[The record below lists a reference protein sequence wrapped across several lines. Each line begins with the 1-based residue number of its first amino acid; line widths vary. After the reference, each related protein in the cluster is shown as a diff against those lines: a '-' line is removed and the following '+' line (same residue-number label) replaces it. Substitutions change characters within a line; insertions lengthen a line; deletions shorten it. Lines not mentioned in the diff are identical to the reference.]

1 MATTLREAPRRGF
14 RLTPWLHGC
23 AVGILLVIVIIAVD
37 DLFFGNFHTVVPGRV
52 FRCAQPSA
60 AELETILRKYDIRTV
75 VNLRG
80 CCAPMDWYLDE
91 CRVTHALNVAQ
102 EDISLSAM
110 RLPSTSEIRRLVEVL
125 DHCEYPILF
134 HCYRGADRT
143 GLASAVARLLQDGV
157 TLDDALSELG
167 IAYGHLSIGKTGQID
182 RFFQLYADWLAE
194 HSVAHA
200 PAVFRRWVADG
211 YCPGECRCAMELLHA
226 PKSVPRG
233 RQVALALRVCNTSI
247 MSWRL
252 RPENNAGI
260 HASFTLFDA
269 QGGTVAEGRAGLFD
283 AEVAPGASIDLTL
296 VLPAVNR
303 PGKYR
308 LVVDMVD
315 EQHCSFFQAGS
326 DVLEWEFEVRDQ
338 ELATG
343 G

>member
-1 MATTLREAPRRGF
+1 MATTLADAPRRGS
-14 RLTPWLHGC
+14 RLTPWLRGC
-23 AVGILLVIVIIAVD
+23 AAGILLVIVIIAVD
-37 DLFFGNFHTVVPGRV
+37 DLFFGNFHAVVPGRV
-52 FRCAQPSA
+52 YRSAQPSA

-143 GLASAVARLLQDGV
+143 GLASAVARLLQEGV
-157 TLDDALSELG
+157 TLDEALSELG
-167 IAYGHLSIGKTGQID
+167 IVYGHLSIGKTGQID
-182 RFFQLYADWLAE
+182 RFFQLYAGWLAE
-194 HSVAHA
+194 HGVAHA
-200 PAVFRRWVADG
+200 PALFRRWVADG

-226 PKSVPRG
+226 PNSVPRG
-233 RQVALALRVCNTSI
+233 RPVALALRVRNTSI

-260 HASFTLFDA
+260 HAAFTLFDS
-269 QGGTVAEGRAGLFD
+269 QSGTVAEGRAGLFD
-283 AEVAPGASIDLTL
+283 AEVAPGESIDLTL
-296 VLPAVNR
+296 ALPAVHQ

-326 DVLEWEFEVRDQ
+326 DVLEWELEVRDQ
-338 ELATG
+338 ETATG
-343 G
+343 R

>member
-1 MATTLREAPRRGF
+1 MATTLAEAPRRWV
-14 RLTPWLHGC
+14 RLTPWLRGC

-37 DLFFGNFHTVVPGRV
+37 DTFCGNFHTVLPGRV
-52 FRCAQPSA
+52 YRSAQPSA

-157 TLDDALSELG
+157 TLDDALGQLG
-167 IAYGHLSIGKTGQID
+167 IAYGHVPIGKTGQID

-194 HSVAHA
+194 HGLAHA
-200 PAVFRRWVADG
+200 PDVFRRWVADG
-211 YCPGECRCAMELLHA
+211 YCPGECRCAMEMLHA
-226 PKSVPRG
+226 PKFIVRG
-233 RQVALALRVCNTSI
+233 KQFTLAVRVRNTSI

-260 HASFTLFDA
+260 HAVFTLFDA

-283 AEVAPGASIDLTL
+283 VVVTPGASIDLTL
-296 VLPAVNR
+296 ALPAVAL

-326 DVLEWEFEVRDQ
+326 DVLEWELEVRDQ
-338 ELATG
+338 ETANG